1 MTRSKVYWAIALGLV
16 AATFAAS
23 AYLYPSMP
31 DQIPTHWNIHGQVD
45 GYGHK
50 TWAMYLMPGVVAV
63 LLGFFAILP
72 WLSPKNFEVD
82 TFRDTYLFVMVAVVG
97 LFVYIHAVALYTAWR
112 QVHGGQSPDMSRI
125 LLGGMFLFIVAIGN
139 VMGKVRRNFYIGVR
153 TPWTLASDRVWNDT
167 HRLAA
172 WTMVGGGLAG
182 FLLVVT
188 GQSIV
193 AAFVVV
199 IVPALIP
206 LVYSFVHYKRLE
218 RRGEL

>member
-1 MTRSKVYWAIALGLV
+1 
-16 AATFAAS
+16 
-23 AYLYPSMP
+23 
-31 DQIPTHWNIHGQVD
+31 
-45 GYGHK
+45 
-50 TWAMYLMPGVVAV
+50 MPGIAAV
-63 LLGFFAILP
+63 MLGFFAILP

-112 QVHGGQSPDMSRI
+112 QVHGAQSPDMSRV

-172 WTMVGGGLAG
+172 WTMVGGGVAG